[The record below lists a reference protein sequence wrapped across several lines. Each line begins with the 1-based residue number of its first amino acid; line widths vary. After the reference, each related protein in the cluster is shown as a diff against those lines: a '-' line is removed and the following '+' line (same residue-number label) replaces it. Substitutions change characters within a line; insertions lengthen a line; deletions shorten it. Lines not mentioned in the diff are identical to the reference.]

1 MAAFDY
7 KALDKR
13 GKQVKGVLEADTVRQ
28 VRQQLREKGLV
39 PVEVEQ
45 TKSQKADKEKGK
57 SLFSSS
63 GPRIN
68 TAELALLTRQLATLV
83 QSAMPIESALAA
95 VAEQTEKPAHKS
107 MVMGVRA
114 KVIEGYSLAEGL
126 GEYSSVFDKLFCAM
140 VAAGEKSGHLDAV
153 LERLADYTE
162 NRQKIRSQITK
173 AITYPAVLTL
183 VSTGIVIFLLT
194 DVLPSIIKQ
203 FKSSGAEL
211 PQLTQLMLNISE
223 FITSY
228 GAFVLV
234 GIITAIFAFKR
245 ALKQPK
251 FKKSYDKKLLELP
264 TLGKIIKG
272 QNTSSYART
281 LAILTSSSVPL
292 LEGMRIAGRVIENT
306 HMQESLSEAA
316 TKVREGAAL
325 KTSLEQTKLFPPMML
340 HMIASGEKSGE
351 LEQMLTRAADNQD
364 NMFENQVD
372 IALKIFEPVLI
383 LGMAGMVLCIVMAI
397 LQPIMQLSSLVG

>member
-45 TKSQKADKEKGK
+45 TKSQKANKSTGK
-57 SLFSSS
+57 SLFASA

-68 TAELALLTRQLATLV
+68 TSELALLTRQLATLV

-140 VAAGEKSGHLDAV
+140 VAAGEKSGHLDSV

-162 NRQKIRSQITK
+162 NRQKIRQQITK

-183 VSTGIVIFLLT
+183 VSVGIVIFLLT
-194 DVLPSIIKQ
+194 DVLPSIIQQ
-203 FKSSGAEL
+203 FKSSGAAL
-211 PQLTQLMLNISE
+211 PRLTQIMLNISE
-223 FITSY
+223 FLTNY
-228 GAFVLV
+228 GLVLLV
-234 GIITAIFAFKR
+234 AIIASIIGFKS
-245 ALKQPK
+245 ALKRPK
-251 FKKSYDKKLLELP
+251 FKLACDKKLLDLP

-306 HMQESLSEAA
+306 YMQELLSEAA

-325 KTSLEQTKLFPPMML
+325 KTALEQTKLFPPMML

-364 NMFENQVD
+364 NMFANQVD
-372 IALKIFEPVLI
+372 IALKIFEPMLI
-383 LGMAGMVLCIVMAI
+383 LGMAGMVVCIVLAI